1 MKGFNK
7 VLIESD
13 RLQFVTTVCAEN
25 ITYFV
30 TYKFTDILIFSDLLY
45 TYYSYLF
52 MLISLLLLTAMIGAI
67 VLATS
72 TTD

>member
-1 MKGFNK
+1 MKGFDK

-25 ITYFV
+25 IAYFV